1 MVIKKK
7 DGKDQE
13 VQDGWVG
20 HVIPFALI
28 QESLLAD
35 SLASLRDKEARLN
48 EIATEYESLLD
59 ELAEEDKDKD
69 FVNDAKDAFVPKAVT
84 KTIKSRDAE
93 PETLAIL
100 SKVNAL
106 MNEEKTLKKQVKEDS
121 KDLHLL
127 TKKTIEELTDD
138 QAYALLKLKWVT
150 PLVESMAGLPSA
162 IITDFIAKLVLLS
175 KKYET
180 TFAEVDRQ
188 ISDTEASL
196 ASLLGELTGNEFD
209 MLGINELKNLI
220 GGETYAAK

>member
-1 MVIKKK
+1 MI
-7 DGKDQE
+7 
-13 VQDGWVG
+13 
-20 HVIPFALI
+20 
-28 QESLLAD
+28 
-35 SLASLRDKEARLN
+35 
-48 EIATEYESLLD
+48 
-59 ELAEEDKDKD
+59 
-69 FVNDAKDAFVPKAVT
+69 
-84 KTIKSRDAE
+84 
-93 PETLAIL
+93 
-100 SKVNAL
+100 
-106 MNEEKTLKKQVKEDS
+106 EEKTLKKQVKEDS

-127 TKKTIEELTDD
+127 TKKTIEELTDE
-138 QAYALLKLKWVT
+138 QARALLKLKWVT